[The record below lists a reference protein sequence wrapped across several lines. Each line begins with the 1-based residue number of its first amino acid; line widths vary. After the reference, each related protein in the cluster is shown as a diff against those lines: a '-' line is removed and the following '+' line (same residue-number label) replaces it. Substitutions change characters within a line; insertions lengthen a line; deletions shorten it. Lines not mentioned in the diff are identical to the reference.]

1 MRSVGGR
8 GGEGGAASAAVLA
21 TPPCSV
27 RRPARTVLHML
38 LERQQRRRQ
47 QQWAGLADMPAGG
60 LKACST
66 AGPPNCAL
74 QQPMRPWARRWMP
87 ALTPARRPLPPPPA
101 VWGIEFGS
109 TERETANQP
118 PC

>member
-1 MRSVGGR
+1 MRRVVGREGR
-8 GGEGGAASAAVLA
+8 AAAAAVLA

-27 RRPARTVLHML
+27 RWPARTGLHML

-47 QQWAGLADMPAGG
+47 QQWAGPGDMPAGG

-74 QQPMRPWARRWMP
+74 QPPMRPWARRWMP
-87 ALTPARRPLPPPPA
+87 ALTPARRRPSAAACAA